1 MYLKILGACLVVL
14 GCGGVG
20 FGIANGCRQEEKALR
35 QLLSS
40 LDYMQ
45 CELQYRLTP
54 LPELCRKVSAASE
67 GLMRPVFLG
76 LAVALED
83 RITPDVERCMDLA
96 LGQVCQMP
104 KLAVQVLSQLGRS
117 LGRFDLEGQLRG
129 LEAAREEA
137 RGKLEALEKDRAV
150 RMRTYQTLGLCAGAA
165 LAILLI

>member
-1 MYLKILGACLVVL
+1 MYIRILGACLVVL

-20 FGIANGCRQEEKALR
+20 FGIANGCRLEEKALR
-35 QLLSS
+35 QLLGS

-67 GLMRPVFLG
+67 GMLRQVFLG

-83 RITPDVERCMDLA
+83 RITPDVEHCMELA
-96 LGQVCQMP
+96 LGQVRQLP
-104 KLAVQVLSQLGRS
+104 GLAGQVLGRLGRT

-137 RGKLEALEKDRAV
+137 RGKLEELAKDRAV
-150 RMRTYQTLGLCAGAA
+150 RLRTYQTLGLCAGAA